1 MFEDER
7 NHTIV
12 ESNRLDLTNSCPE
25 ELELSKW
32 ENRSKEGKNGAAA
45 AFTGKWVHEESW
57 FPATNRPAFH
67 LRGNAVSKGG
77 LRHRDTSVDRILDQ
91 LASNSGNENA
101 ETAESSCLSASDEAK
116 KMTRRARATFLHGS
130 VLLFLIGIHQR
141 RINWNL

>member
-1 MFEDER
+1 MRQKARKREEIDGERGECFEDER
-7 NHTIV
+7 NRTIA

-25 ELELSKW
+25 ESELSKW
-32 ENRSKEGKNGAAA
+32 ENRAKEGKNGAA

-91 LASNSGNENA
+91 LRIKQWKRERGNS
-101 ETAESSCLSASDEAK
+101 
-116 KMTRRARATFLHGS
+116 
-130 VLLFLIGIHQR
+130 
-141 RINWNL
+141 